1 MERQMNYTV
10 DWFAKWAVF
19 SPQKTAVKEALTGRS
34 MTYAELHVASEKAAG
49 WLQAKGLRQGD
60 RVVVLAE
67 FCLEL
72 VVLFGAAQ
80 KTGCILVPLNYRLS
94 PREIDYLLGDADP
107 ALVLAASKF
116 QDLLRDAP
124 QAAGLQQYEL
134 ARLFEVSADA
144 VLTQQPNI
152 TGNDPVFILYTSGT
166 TGFPK
171 GALYTH
177 QMLLWNSLNT
187 ALRLNITSSD
197 RTLMVMP
204 SFHTGGWNVLT
215 TPFLHFGATVVLL
228 PKFEAEE
235 VLDLLEEES
244 INLFMGVPT
253 MIKMMS
259 EVPRFDAVDLTA
271 LRYFIVGGEA
281 LPIPVIERWS
291 EKGVPIRQGYGL
303 TEVGPNVT
311 SLPEADAIRK
321 IGSIG
326 FPNFYLET
334 KLVDEQGATVEGAG
348 RGEFWLKGPVV
359 TPGYWRHPEAT
370 AKSITDG
377 WFHTGDVL
385 QRDAEGY
392 LYVVD
397 RIKNMFISGGEN
409 VYPAEIEH
417 FLRKHPAIA
426 EVAVLGVP
434 DERWG
439 EVGKAFVVLQMNATG
454 TAEGIKAYCLG
465 GLAKFKVPK
474 HIVFVTEIPKNDTG
488 KVDRK
493 KLGEIGG

>member
-1 MERQMNYTV
+1 MMNAF
-10 DWFAKWAVF
+10 DWFAKWALY
-19 SPQKTAVKEALTGRS
+19 SPQQTAVKEALTGRS
-34 MTYAELHVASEKAAG
+34 MTYAELDEAANKAAA
-49 WLQAKGLRQGD
+49 WLQQQGVRQGD
-60 RVVVLAE
+60 RLVILAE
-67 FCLEL
+67 FCVEL

-80 KTGCILVPLNYRLS
+80 KAGFILVPVNYRLS

-107 ALVLAASKF
+107 AMVLVEPKF
-116 QDLLRDAP
+116 HDLLRDAP
-124 QAAGLQQYEL
+124 QAAGLRQLEL
-134 ARLFEVSADA
+134 SQLFSLSAEA
-144 VLTQQPNI
+144 GAPQPAELTA
-152 TGNDPVFILYTSGT
+152 NDPVFILYTSGT

-177 QMLLWNSLNT
+177 EMLLWNSLNT
-187 ALRLNITSSD
+187 ALRLNVTSSD

-204 SFHTGGWNVLT
+204 PFHTGGWNVLT

-228 PKFEAEE
+228 PKFDAEQ
-235 VLDLLEEES
+235 VMDLLEQER

-259 EVPRFDAVDLTA
+259 EVPRFEAVDLAA

-281 LPIPVIERWS
+281 LPIPVIERWNQ
-291 EKGVPIRQGYGL
+291 KGVPIRQGYGL

-326 FPNFYLET
+326 FPNFYLQT
-334 KLVDEQGATVEGAG
+334 KLVDEQGETVVGAG
-348 RGEFWLKGPVV
+348 RGEFWLQGPVV
-359 TPGYWRHPEAT
+359 TPGYWRQPEAT

-385 QRDAEGY
+385 ERDAEGY

-439 EVGKAFVVLQMNATG
+439 EVGKAFVVLQAATTA
-454 TAEGIKAYCLG
+454 TAEELKGYCLN

-474 HIVFVTEIPKNDTG
+474 HFAFVAAIPKNDTG

-493 KLGEIGG
+493 KLAEL

>member
-1 MERQMNYTV
+1 MNAF
-10 DWFAKWAVF
+10 DWFAKWALY
-19 SPQKTAVKEALTGRS
+19 SPQQTAVKEALTGRS
-34 MTYAELHVASEKAAG
+34 MTYAELDEAANKAAA
-49 WLQAKGLRQGD
+49 WLQQQGVWQGD
-60 RVVVLAE
+60 RLVILAE
-67 FCLEL
+67 FCVEL

-80 KTGCILVPLNYRLS
+80 KTGVILVPLNYRLS

-107 ALVLAASKF
+107 AMVLVEPKF
-116 QDLLRDAP
+116 HDLLRDAP
-124 QAAGLQQYEL
+124 QAAGLRQLEL
-134 ARLFEVSADA
+134 SQLFSLSAEA
-144 VLTQQPNI
+144 GAPQPAKLAA
-152 TGNDPVFILYTSGT
+152 NDPVFILYTSGT

-177 QMLLWNSLNT
+177 EMLLWNSLNT
-187 ALRLNITSSD
+187 ALRLNVTSSD

-204 SFHTGGWNVLT
+204 PFHTGGWNVLT

-228 PKFEAEE
+228 PKFDAEQ
-235 VLDLLEEES
+235 VMDLLEQER

-259 EVPRFDAVDLTA
+259 EVPRFEAVDLAA

-281 LPIPVIERWS
+281 LPIPVIERWNQ
-291 EKGVPIRQGYGL
+291 KGVPIRQGYGL

-326 FPNFYLET
+326 FPNFYLQT
-334 KLVDEQGATVEGAG
+334 KLVDEQGETVVGAG

-359 TPGYWRHPEAT
+359 TPGYWRQPEAT

-385 QRDAEGY
+385 ERDAEGY

-439 EVGKAFVVLQMNATG
+439 EVGKAFVVLQAATTA
-454 TAEGIKAYCLG
+454 TAEELKGYCLN

-474 HIVFVTEIPKNDTG
+474 HFAFVAAIPKNDTG

-493 KLGEIGG
+493 KLAEL